1 MGSPLLLYKQML
13 CSGVRP
19 SGHTFMNLIRNSK
32 NRIGFREGEE
42 IHASLVK
49 FGYGC
54 SQFVASAL
62 IGHYN
67 GFGCVEIG
75 RKVFDEMPQRGLVL
89 WTALIRGYVSAR
101 CAEEGLRLF
110 VKMREVGVMPDN
122 VALAI
127 VVSGCSQLGGFDTG
141 RLVHGFICKSGVQID
156 DFVSNELIGMYGE
169 CGSLD
174 DVYRLFHETSS
185 RNVVVWN
192 NMIHQCTNHEEL
204 DLASELFK
212 KVEFRDVVTWNTMIG
227 GLVRV
232 GRCKE
237 ALELFHEMEGYSGEE
252 PNRLTMLSTLS
263 ACASL
268 GALDVGTWL
277 HAYIEKKSLNSDGSL
292 DSSLIDM
299 YSKCGCIGKAIQV
312 FDKVPVRD
320 VIAWTSLICG
330 LAMHGH
336 GKECITQFCRMQEAG
351 AKPDDVTMVGV
362 LNACA
367 HAGLLEQGLQYFYSI
382 ETAYNLTPKIEHYG
396 CIIDLLGRMGRLRE
410 AYNLINEMP
419 LAPNEVIWGTLLS
432 ACRVHKNVELGELVA
447 KRMLELNPS
456 DPWIRVVMSNMNAE
470 AMNWDVVMKLR
481 KELKE
486 EGVKKVPGCSSIE
499 VNGMVHEFVIGDS
512 SHPQHSEIHLL
523 LEKFEATLNL

>member
-1 MGSPLLLYKQML
+1 
-13 CSGVRP
+13 
-19 SGHTFMNLIRNSK
+19 MNLIRNSR
-32 NRIGFREGEE
+32 NRIGLREGEE

-54 SQFVASAL
+54 SEFVASAL
-62 IGHYN
+62 IGLYT
-67 GFGCVEIG
+67 GFGCVQMG

-89 WTALIRGYVSAR
+89 WTALIRAYVSAR
-101 CAEEGLRLF
+101 RAEEGLRLF
-110 VKMREVGVMPDN
+110 AKMREAGVMPDH

-127 VVSGCSQLGGFDTG
+127 AVSGCSQLGGLDTG

-156 DFVSNELIGMYGE
+156 DYVSNELIGMYGE

-174 DVYRLFHETSS
+174 DACRLFCETSSS

-192 NMIHQCTNHEEL
+192 NMIHQCAKNEEL
-204 DLASELFK
+204 DLACELFNE
-212 KVEFRDVVTWNTMIG
+212 VEFRDVVTWNTMLG

-237 ALELFHEMEGYSGEE
+237 ALELFHEMEECSGVE

-299 YSKCGCIGKAIQV
+299 YSKCGCISKAIQV

-320 VIAWTSLICG
+320 VISWTSLICG

-336 GKECITQFCRMQEAG
+336 GKECIMQFCQMQEAG

-367 HAGLLEQGLQYFYSI
+367 HAGLLEQGLQYFYSM

-396 CIIDLLGRMGRLRE
+396 CIIDLLGRMGRLIE
-410 AYNLINEMP
+410 VYNLINEMP
-419 LAPNEVIWGTLLS
+419 MAPNEVIWGTLLS
-432 ACRVHKNVELGELVA
+432 ACRVHNNVELGELVA
-447 KRMLELNPS
+447 KRMLELNHS

-486 EGVKKVPGCSSIE
+486 EGGKKVPGCSSIE
-499 VNGMVHEFVIGDS
+499 VNGMVHEFVVGDS
-512 SHPQHSEIHLL
+512 SHPQRSEIHLL
-523 LEKFEATLNL
+523 LEKFEATSNL